1 MRSQKYL
8 KANMPCPKCGENIV
22 FLVSDHPDFKE
33 SLILKLEKEVATLKK
48 KLKQLQSPE
57 K

>member
-48 KLKQLQSPE
+48 KLKQLQSSE